1 MSAEAAI
8 MITQVCSAVLAVAG
22 VLALAGRVFLSPR
35 IREVDLAL
43 ARIEAHLAAIN
54 GSVVRISEWQRQHEL
69 DHARGERT

>member
-8 MITQVCSAVLAVAG
+8 LITQVCGAVLAVAG
-22 VLALAGRVFLSPR
+22 VLALAGRVFLSPQ

-54 GSVVRISEWQRQHEL
+54 GSVGRMSEWQRQHEL

>member
-1 MSAEAAI
+1 MSSEAAI

-22 VLALAGRVFLSPR
+22 VLALIAKVVLTPR

-43 ARIEAHLAAIN
+43 ARIEAHLEKLN
-54 GSVVRISEWQRQHEL
+54 GSVGRVSEWQRQHEL

>member
-1 MSAEAAI
+1 MSSEAAI

-54 GSVVRISEWQRQHEL
+54 GSVVRTSEWQRQHEL
-69 DHARGERT
+69 DHARQERA

>member
-8 MITQVCSAVLAVAG
+8 LITQVCSAVLAVAG

>member
-1 MSAEAAI
+1 MSSEAAM

-22 VLALAGRVFLSPR
+22 VLALIAKVVLTPR

-43 ARIEAHLAAIN
+43 ARIEAHLERIN
-54 GSVVRISEWQRQHEL
+54 GNIGKMSEWQRQHEL

>member
-1 MSAEAAI
+1 MSSEAAI

-22 VLALAGRVFLSPR
+22 VLALAGRVFLTPR

>member
-1 MSAEAAI
+1 MSAEAAL
-8 MITQVCSAVLAVAG
+8 MITQVCGAVLAVAG
-22 VLALAGRVFLSPR
+22 VLALAGRVVLSPR

-43 ARIEAHLAAIN
+43 ARIEAHLAASN

>member
-8 MITQVCSAVLAVAG
+8 MITQVCGAVLAVAA
-22 VLALAGRVFLSPR
+22 VLALAARVFLTPR

-69 DHARGERT
+69 DHARGGRT

>member
-1 MSAEAAI
+1 MSSEAAI